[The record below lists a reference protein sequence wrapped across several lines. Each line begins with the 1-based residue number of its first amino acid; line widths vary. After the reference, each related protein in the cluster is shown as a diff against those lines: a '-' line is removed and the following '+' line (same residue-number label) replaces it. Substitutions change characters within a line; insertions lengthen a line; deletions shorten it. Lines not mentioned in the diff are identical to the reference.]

1 MDKKSSISGYSIFV
15 TVIAAFAG
23 LLFGYHSSVISG
35 AILFI
40 SEQMKLTFFQ
50 EEIVVST
57 LLIGALLGALFGGL
71 ITDNIGRKNSLFV
84 CGFLFIIGTIFLCMA
99 HSFSQL
105 LIGRF
110 IVGIGI
116 GIASLTAPLYISEM
130 APTEHRGALVSI
142 NQLAI
147 TFGILLSYGI
157 DYFFSE
163 IKEWR
168 EMFAFSFIPTV
179 IFILGL
185 FFIPETP
192 TWLAGKG
199 RRHKAEKIL
208 RRVHRKKEDDTDVI
222 LEEKQG
228 TEEIVKWKHL
238 LEKSIRPALL
248 VGIGISIFQQITGIN
263 TIIYYAPRI
272 FQFAGFESAS
282 IAILA
287 TMGIGAVN
295 FIMTIIA
302 IWIIDIVGRKPLLL
316 IGLSGMVLS
325 LATLAYCILTKSTSD
340 DVASV
345 VSLMFYVAFFAI
357 SIGPIA
363 WLIISEIYPAGIRG
377 RAMGI
382 ATFANWVFN
391 YFVSLTFLSLLSF
404 FGVGGTFLLYAIIGI
419 FAIWFVYKKVPETKG
434 KTFEQIQMFWKK

>member
-1 MDKKSSISGYSIFV
+1 MRKKSSISGYSIFV
-15 TVIAAFAG
+15 SVIAAFAG

-40 SEQMKLTFFQ
+40 SEQMNFTFFQ
-50 EEIVVST
+50 EEIIVST
-57 LLIGALLGALFGGL
+57 LLVGALLGAILGGL

-84 CGFLFIIGTIFLCMA
+84 CAFLFIIGTIFLCIA
-99 HSFSQL
+99 NSFSQL

-163 IKEWR
+163 IKDWR
-168 EMFAFSFIPTV
+168 EMFAFSFIPTA
-179 IFILGL
+179 IFLLGL

-208 RRVHRKKEDDTDVI
+208 RKVHRTKADDTDVI
-222 LEEKQG
+222 LEEKEG
-228 TEEIVKWKHL
+228 SEEIVKWSHL
-238 LEKSIRPALL
+238 FEKSIRPALL

-287 TMGIGAVN
+287 TMGLGAVN

-325 LATLAYCILTKSTSD
+325 LGTLAYCILTKTTSD
-340 DVASV
+340 DTASV

-404 FGVGGTFLLYAIIGI
+404 FGVGGTFLLYAIIGL